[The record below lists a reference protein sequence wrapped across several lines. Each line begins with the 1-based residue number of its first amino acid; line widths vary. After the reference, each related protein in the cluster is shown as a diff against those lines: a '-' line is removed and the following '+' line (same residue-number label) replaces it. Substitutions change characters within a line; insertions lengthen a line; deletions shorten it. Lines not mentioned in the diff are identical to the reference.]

1 MGGGLINMP
10 AARIQRTAA
19 IVTMIITAAAICWL
33 SWRAGSP
40 LLDHLQGETIRQAA
54 ELARLRFPGN
64 APKAGPEQ
72 LIGVP

>member
-1 MGGGLINMP
+1 MIRFST
-10 AARIQRTAA
+10 AKIQRTAA
-19 IVTMIITAAAICWL
+19 IVTMVLAITALCWL

-40 LLDHLQGETIRQAA
+40 LWDHLQSETIRQAA

-72 LIGVP
+72 RIGMP